1 MSSIKKDISKLEK
14 ENKDL
19 LKSIDAASASLKNP
33 QLNSNQQMLEV
44 AVLMNAT
51 KQLQEN
57 INKIRILKDLQGE
70 LKQLQREVNAEA
82 KGITRKST
90 KEDLRELT
98 IPQVQNFAANTVQRP
113 RRIPKNTPS
122 QTKERR
128 RGVRL

>member
-33 QLNSNQQMLEV
+33 QLNANQQILEV
-44 AVLMNAT
+44 ALMMNAT

-57 INKIRILKDLQGE
+57 INKIRILKDVQGE
-70 LKQLQREVNAEA
+70 LKQMQREVNAEA
-82 KGITRKST
+82 KGTSRKST

-98 IPQVQNFAANTVQRP
+98 VPQVQNFATNTVQRP

-122 QTKERR
+122 PNKERR
-128 RGVRL
+128 RGVRF